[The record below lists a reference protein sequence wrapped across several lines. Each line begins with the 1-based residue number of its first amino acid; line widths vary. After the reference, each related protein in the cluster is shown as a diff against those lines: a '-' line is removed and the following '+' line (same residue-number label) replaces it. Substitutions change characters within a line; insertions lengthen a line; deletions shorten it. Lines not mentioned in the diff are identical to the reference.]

1 MKVVLLQNVKGVGQ
15 KGDVKE
21 VKEGYALN
29 HLIPRN
35 LAKIGT
41 KELLKEVQKIS
52 KDKVTH
58 TNVILQKIEET
69 FRKVSEQEFVFT
81 VKANE
86 SGSLF
91 AKFDEK
97 NLLEELHKKGYKA
110 LEQKHLTISGSPVK
124 HIGTY
129 EVSLKEKDIKGKFTI
144 TIK

>member
-52 KDKVTH
+52 KDKITH

-69 FRKVSEQEFVFT
+69 FQKLSGQEFIFEL
-81 VKANE
+81 KANE
-86 SGSLF
+86 TGSLF

-97 NLLEELHKKGYKA
+97 NLLEELHKKGHKT
-110 LEQKHLTISGSPVK
+110 LEQKHISITNSPIK
-124 HIGTY
+124 HLGIY
-129 EVSLKEKDIKGKFTI
+129 EVSLKEKNLKGTFTI